1 MIQIE
6 KLNAQESQKVQTACA
21 LLFSAK
27 TTHEPSFYQDLTLE
41 KIKLSYRSK
50 TKLYHPDKNLGE
62 PEAVARVRIE
72 RFIKIQEAYQ
82 YLTSFAKPVTTKQVF
97 ERRDPFQE
105 RRPPGSER
113 RNRAPYSEASSSE
126 KISRPAKIV
135 AIGGAKGGIGK
146 SIFAA
151 NLAVY
156 LSSQKKKTVAIDLDL
171 GGANLHLYLGET
183 FLKHNLN
190 DYFDRSIP
198 NLEDIMMQTKFGPGL
213 IGGDSGRLGAAN
225 LHFAKKLKL
234 MSSLRK
240 LNTDYIIVD
249 LGGDTTHNIMDFFL
263 MADYQFVMTSS
274 EPASYL
280 DAYTF
285 LKIAIFRKLSR
296 IFGAESPFHSK
307 KNPELEEL
315 IKMTLN
321 PSGEIKSFHSLIE
334 LVKDTQPHNLDILQQ
349 TISSFAPYL
358 IVNRVSY
365 EPDVNDFV
373 ARIQSVLWKTTAT
386 RINFIGT
393 LPRADDVES
402 SARLLVPIM
411 SQKASSPF
419 SKALKQIAS
428 KVFL

>member
-1 MIQIE
+1 MIEIE
-6 KLNAQESQKVQTACA
+6 KLNVQESLKVRTACS

-27 TTHEPSFYQDLTLE
+27 TIQNPSFFKDLTLA

-50 TKLYHPDKNLGE
+50 IKLYHPDKNLGE
-62 PEAVARVRIE
+62 SEAVARVRIE
-72 RFIKIQEAYQ
+72 RFIKVQEAYQ
-82 YLTSFAKPVTTKQVF
+82 YLTSFAKPATIKPTF

-105 RRPPGSER
+105 RRPPERER
-113 RNRAPYSEASSSE
+113 RNRASYNEAPSPE
-126 KISRPAKIV
+126 KTSRPAKII

-156 LSSQKKKTVAIDLDL
+156 LSSQKKKTVAVDLDL

-190 DYFDRSIP
+190 DFFDKTVP
-198 NLEDIMMQTKFGPGL
+198 KLEDVMMQTKFGPGL

-225 LHFAKKLKL
+225 LHFSKKLKL

-240 LNTDYIIVD
+240 LNTDYIVVD

-285 LKIAIFRKLSR
+285 LKVAIFRKLSR

-307 KNPELEEL
+307 KNQELEEL
-315 IKMTLN
+315 IKMTLD

-365 EPDVNDFV
+365 EPDVSDFV

-402 SARLLVPIM
+402 SARQLVPII
-411 SQKASSPF
+411 SNKSSSPF

-428 KVFL
+428 QVFS